1 MRTSKTVTGTA
12 ESPSFAD
19 LLSRSAKRSP
29 YFEGAG
35 KGPAGNAVHRQG
47 SPNSSTAAYARAAA
61 PRANT
66 GHYAAGD
73 VVFVFVSAEG
83 NRTGRFDPIGQA
95 PNGAYRAIDCAIAA
109 RARFVI
115 DRPADRNRPYNIG
128 ERQVAAYLEAQ
139 GYEEAAPG
147 HFVPAR
153 SWPLRRSADAPA
165 ARPPKGGRGRGAAP
179 DAARPK
185 KLRLPR

>member
-1 MRTSKTVTGTA
+1 MHTSNAAAGIG
-12 ESPSFAD
+12 ESPSPAD
-19 LLSRSAKRSP
+19 LLSRSTKRSP
-29 YFEGAG
+29 YFAKDLAKARQATQFTG
-35 KGPAGNAVHRQG
+35 QG
-47 SPNSSTAAYARAAA
+47 SPGSSTAAYARAAA

-66 GHYAAGD
+66 GHYVAGD
-73 VVFVFVSAEG
+73 VVFVSAEG
-83 NRTGRFDPIGQA
+83 NRTGWFDPIGQA
-95 PNGAYRAIDCAIAA
+95 PNGAYRAIDRAIAA

-165 ARPPKGGRGRGAAP
+165 ARPPKGGGGREAAP

-185 KLRLPR
+185 ELRLPR